1 MMGLISWLITHLAP
15 IFLVTSPV
23 TSYADQIYSIHRTR
37 SSAGFSLDIPLIMLV
52 ASILKLFYWL
62 GARFDLSLLLQAIL
76 MVIVQLV
83 LLRVALQNR
92 PLASAANNI
101 HQPFA
106 ASREGDTHIKRPFD
120 FWQWKQAKP
129 YWMFLAYF
137 SATLLVLQILFGR
150 LDSYV
155 ALQGYVALGIEA
167 TLPLPQIM
175 SNQRNRSCKGFR
187 LSVLANWLLGDAMKM
202 SFFFL
207 AESTI
212 PWSFKLCG
220 IFQACCDSYLGVQ
233 YLMFGEGPVDSI
245 EGLAKEM
252 KNLS

>member
-1 MMGLISWLITHLAP
+1 
-15 IFLVTSPV
+15 
-23 TSYADQIYSIHRTR
+23 
-37 SSAGFSLDIPLIMLV
+37 
-52 ASILKLFYWL
+52 
-62 GARFDLSLLLQAIL
+62 
-76 MVIVQLV
+76 MVIVQFV

-92 PLASAANNI
+92 PLASAANN
-101 HQPFA
+101 QPFA
-106 ASREGDTHIKRPFD
+106 GGETRIKRPFE

-137 SATLLVLQILFGR
+137 SATLLILQILFGR

-175 SNQRNRSCKGFR
+175 SNQKNRSCKGFR

-245 EGLAKEM
+245 EGLAREM